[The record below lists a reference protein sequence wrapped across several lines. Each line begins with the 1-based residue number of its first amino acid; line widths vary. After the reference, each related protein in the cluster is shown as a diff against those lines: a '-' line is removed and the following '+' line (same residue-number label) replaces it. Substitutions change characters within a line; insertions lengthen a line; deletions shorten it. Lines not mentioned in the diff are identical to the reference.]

1 MTWVI
6 IAIAIIIAGWLIAR
20 AINSQKPQS
29 IDAKIREN
37 ANHELSK
44 LIYQFA
50 LQKKTD
56 AQIVAD
62 PTIQELIKLTFKG
75 MDIGDLTLDD
85 LVTQMTVSN
94 HKRSGSYFLTNKI
107 LAKRMKSLLSKGY
120 DDKKIAAEF
129 CRLEG
134 LQVQDP
140 NLSYL
145 QDDYRAHDITR
156 MKVDPNFMVII
167 NTFG

>member
-1 MTWVI
+1 MWI
-6 IAIAIIIAGWLIAR
+6 LIALAIIVAGWFIVN
-20 AINSQKPQS
+20 AINSQEPTS
-29 IDAKIREN
+29 IDAKIRTN

-75 MDIGDLTLDD
+75 MDIGDLTMND
-85 LVTQMTVSN
+85 LVTQSTVSI
-94 HKRSGSYFLTNKI
+94 HKKSGSYFLTNKL

-120 DDKKIAAEF
+120 DDKKIASEF

-140 NLSYL
+140 SLSYL